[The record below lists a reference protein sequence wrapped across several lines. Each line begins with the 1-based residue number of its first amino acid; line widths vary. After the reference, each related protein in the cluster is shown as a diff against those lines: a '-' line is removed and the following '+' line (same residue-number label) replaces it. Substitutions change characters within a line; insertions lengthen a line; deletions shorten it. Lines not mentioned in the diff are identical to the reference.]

1 MDEQRQK
8 LEFFKR
14 EIENIEDHQSQ
25 MKYTITEMKNTWR
38 INIELYVTEE
48 WICKIRIVEITEA
61 EQKKVK

>member
-25 MKYTITEMKNTWR
+25 IKYTITEMKNT
-38 INIELYVTEE
+38 
-48 WICKIRIVEITEA
+48 
-61 EQKKVK
+61 